1 VGYFQEAHC
10 PEECCP
16 LSLSSAEYNKCVM
29 ISRNVE
35 SLSVSEI
42 CAKVKHLGYATSGRI
57 RLYGEDFEVVSDP
70 FPEAEGIAVHVKTKK
85 DSRIRVLRLPATLLQ
100 GVKRKVSNAA

>member
-1 VGYFQEAHC
+1 MVSH
-10 PEECCP
+10 
-16 LSLSSAEYNKCVM
+16 S
-29 ISRNVE
+29 IE
-35 SLSVSEI
+35 SHSVLEI
-42 CAKVKHLGYATSGRI
+42 CANVKRMGYTASSRV